1 VERTTSLR
9 KTLTGIDGLDEITHG
24 GLPTGRTTLVAGG
37 AGSGK
42 TMLAVEFLI
51 HGIVD
56 HGEPGV
62 FLAFEETEKDLAE
75 NFASLGY
82 DLEQLQREGTLLID
96 HVHLDADEIV
106 EGVGYDLEGLFIRL
120 GHAIELVGAKRVVL
134 DTIEVLFSTLGN
146 TGLVRSEFL
155 RLLRWLKGR
164 GMTAIVTAE
173 RGENLLTRFGL
184 EEYVADCVILL
195 DHRVEDQIST
205 RRVRVVKYRGSLHE
219 MDEHPFLMAENGI
232 SVLPITSIGLSHEVS
247 KERISTGILRLDEM
261 LGGKGFFRGSSILVS
276 GTAGVG
282 KSSLALSFLDA
293 ACKRG
298 ESALYFGFEESEA
311 QSVRNM
317 QSIGLDLRRSV
328 ESGLLH
334 FIAARPSSLGLEA
347 HLASI
352 HRAIERY
359 KPSVVVLDPISN
371 FMSGSDKAPVKSML
385 IRMVDYLKTRQ
396 ITTLLTHLS
405 NSEQHPESTEQRVSS
420 IMDTW
425 ILLRDLERDGLRRSA
440 LYVLKSRGMPHSRA
454 MVGFNLTDSGIYL
467 GDNIHPM

>member
-1 VERTTSLR
+1 
-9 KTLTGIDGLDEITHG
+9 
-24 GLPTGRTTLVAGG
+24 
-37 AGSGK
+37 
-42 TMLAVEFLI
+42 
-51 HGIVD
+51 
-56 HGEPGV
+56 
-62 FLAFEETEKDLAE
+62 
-75 NFASLGY
+75 
-82 DLEQLQREGTLLID
+82 
-96 HVHLDADEIV
+96 V

>member
-1 VERTTSLR
+1 MERTTSLR